1 MEKTASL
8 TCPAPPVRLSG
19 ARLVRGSRGQ
29 ALIEYML
36 MTLML
41 LFIFTT
47 LYRMLQ
53 GQMKNLFTHAG
64 IAILST
70 YY

>member
-1 MEKTASL
+1 M
-8 TCPAPPVRLSG
+8 
-19 ARLVRGSRGQ
+19 
-29 ALIEYML
+29 IEYML

>member
-1 MEKTASL
+1 MKKPASL
-8 TCPAPPVRLSG
+8 TCPPSAVKLSAIG
-19 ARLVRGSRGQ
+19 LVRGSKGQ
-29 ALIEYML
+29 ALIEYLL
-36 MTLML
+36 MTVML

>member
-1 MEKTASL
+1 MKW
-8 TCPAPPVRLSG
+8 P
-19 ARLVRGSRGQ
+19 RGRGGQ
-29 ALIEYML
+29 ALVEYML

-53 GQMKNLFTHAG
+53 GQMKNLFSRAG
-64 IAILST
+64 VAILST